1 MLCSAAFADDDQRE
15 LSLDSRVP
23 EAQLNPQHRFERSY
37 GMKIGKAL
45 LLALG
50 LSAVGTAALAD
61 WHGGYYHNHRHYH
74 HRYSCHHHWCYR

>member
-1 MLCSAAFADDDQRE
+1 
-15 LSLDSRVP
+15 
-23 EAQLNPQHRFERSY
+23 
-37 GMKIGKAL
+37 MKIGKAL

-61 WHGGYYHNHRHYH
+61 WHGHGGYYWHHHHYH